1 MLLANPVGGD
11 WFLEKALEAG
21 GGYRTVTGAGPTL
34 ARETK
39 VVGEMTR
46 SLGPSSFPSI
56 LSMRLAVIAPPAG
69 LRRLSLVRLCDRRVM
84 SMIVR
89 KEHVLT
95 KSGLVVALLLLGLA
109 VQSASGA
116 DGGLGSIKDLA
127 GAPSIDAFGK
137 GVFLP
142 AIRGD
147 ALYPQTTIR
156 TGANDRVTILLQGE
170 TVDLPPSAT
179 IRIADLVSSASR
191 KKGQNWFKALGDLFR
206 AVSAPGRGGDEQVLG
221 SRAADMAAQEQ
232 GDAWHVEEDDPA
244 ALLAD
249 AQRLIHDQE
258 YGKAL
263 GRLDAIGTVDDENLR
278 WDVAFWRGFAY
289 FQAGDYADAKLSLSS
304 ALARSRAA
312 GAELGTPATRR
323 TLLFQLGASEY
334 FLGNDQAA
342 IPLLEIVRADER
354 GDDYDP
360 YATLL
365 LAKALTKAGQ
375 AAKARSIAQE
385 AKSRYSA
392 TPLEK
397 EFAELAGGP

>member
-1 MLLANPVGGD
+1 M
-11 WFLEKALEAG
+11 
-21 GGYRTVTGAGPTL
+21 
-34 ARETK
+34 
-39 VVGEMTR
+39 
-46 SLGPSSFPSI
+46 
-56 LSMRLAVIAPPAG
+56 
-69 LRRLSLVRLCDRRVM
+69 
-84 SMIVR
+84 
-89 KEHVLT
+89 
-95 KSGLVVALLLLGLA
+95 
-109 VQSASGA
+109 
-116 DGGLGSIKDLA
+116 
-127 GAPSIDAFGK
+127 
-137 GVFLP
+137 
-142 AIRGD
+142 
-147 ALYPQTTIR
+147 
-156 TGANDRVTILLQGE
+156 TILLQGE

-263 GRLDAIGTVDDENLR
+263 G
-278 WDVAFWRGFAY
+278 
-289 FQAGDYADAKLSLSS
+289 DYADAKLSLSS

-375 AAKARSIAQE
+375 AAKPRSIAQE